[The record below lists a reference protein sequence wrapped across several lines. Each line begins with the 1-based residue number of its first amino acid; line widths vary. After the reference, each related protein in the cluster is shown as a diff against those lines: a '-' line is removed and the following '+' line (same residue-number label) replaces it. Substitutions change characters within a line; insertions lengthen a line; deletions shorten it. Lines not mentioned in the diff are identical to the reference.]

1 MKDSNLVNYN
11 GNKPT
16 TTRNAES
23 FLSISR
29 VVLAVKG
36 HGSTLTL
43 GNRDGKS
50 RLPLA
55 RWFGC
60 GFENTAH
67 RTIIAVPGTGPYP
80 RYCSILFS

>member
-1 MKDSNLVNYN
+1 MKDSNLINYK

-36 HGSTLTL
+36 HGSTL
-43 GNRDGKS
+43 KS
-50 RLPLA
+50 AP
-55 RWFGC
+55 
-60 GFENTAH
+60 T
-67 RTIIAVPGTGPYP
+67 
-80 RYCSILFS
+80 